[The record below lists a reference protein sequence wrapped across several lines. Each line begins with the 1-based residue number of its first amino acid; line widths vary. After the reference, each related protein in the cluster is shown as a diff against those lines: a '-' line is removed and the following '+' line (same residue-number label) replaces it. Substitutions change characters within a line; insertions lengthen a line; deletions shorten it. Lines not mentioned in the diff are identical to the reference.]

1 MDILMV
7 AAELAPYVRVTEAGD
22 AVPALAKALKQL
34 GHRVTVV
41 LPRYAAF
48 EAHGLLL
55 ARRLTPLSA
64 PGGDITVFDCQ
75 LSSGVEVVAFDL
87 PGLTEP
93 GALAAG
99 GTPDPALLAAF
110 AELGRAVAALVR
122 QRELSQPVELV
133 HAHDFPGA
141 IAVAGL
147 DPKVPCVLTVYD
159 ASRAGFF
166 EAGAAGALPAPLRD
180 ALAIDGRPSGLAA
193 GLRRAS
199 LVVTP
204 SPTYAASL
212 ASPEVTG
219 PLAPLFGALAAPV
232 AGVSGGLDY
241 ASYNPAVDAG
251 LEARYD
257 AEDPWLKARTKGVV
271 LREHRLELDIERP
284 LAVFFGPLDRAHGAD
299 VLLAALPKVLR
310 ERLSLLVGGS
320 PSDELYAEFQKA
332 RDVHPESLAL
342 VERRGEGTERRLA
355 AAADLALVVTRGAA
369 AETAHL
375 VAQRY
380 GALPVA
386 LATGSC
392 VDGIVDVDAALE
404 TGTGFLF
411 DTAEPASLSGALA
424 RALAAYG
431 SEEGFAR
438 LRRRVMRLDLGWDRP
453 ARRYAQLYRRVT
465 TGG

>member
-7 AAELAPYVRVTEAGD
+7 AAELAPYARVTEAGD

-34 GHRVTVV
+34 GHRVTIV

-55 ARRLTPLSA
+55 ARRLTPLPA

-75 LSSGVEVVAFDL
+75 LSSGVEVALFDL
-87 PGLTEP
+87 PGLTDP
-93 GALAAG
+93 SALAE
-99 GTPDPALLAAF
+99 PDRLDPALLGAF
-110 AELGRAVAALVR
+110 SELGRAVAALVA
-122 QRELSQPVELV
+122 QREGHQPVELV
-133 HAHDFPGA
+133 HAHDWPGA
-141 IAVAGL
+141 IAIAAL
-147 DPKVPCVLTVYD
+147 DQKLPCTLSVYD
-159 ASRAGFF
+159 VARAGWFDSRAGSR
-166 EAGAAGALPAPLRD
+166 LPATLSQ
-180 ALAIDGRPSGLAA
+180 ALALDGRLSGLAA

-204 SPTYAASL
+204 SPSYAGNL
-212 ASPEVTG
+212 ANPEVSG
-219 PLAPLFGALAAPV
+219 PLAALFEALPAPV
-232 AGVSGGLDY
+232 SGVSGGLDY
-241 ASYNPAVDAG
+241 ASYNPTVDAT

-271 LREHRLELDIERP
+271 LREHRLDLDIEKP
-284 LAVFFGPLDRAHGAD
+284 LAVFLGPLDKARGAD
-299 VLLAALPKVLR
+299 VLLAALPKILR
-310 ERLSLLVGGS
+310 ERLSVVVAGGT
-320 PSDELYAEFQKA
+320 SDPLYEDFRKV
-332 RDVHPESLAL
+332 RDAHPESLAL
-342 VERRGEGTERRLA
+342 VERRGDGDERRLA
-355 AAADLALVVTRGAA
+355 AAADIALVVTRGAP

-386 LATGSC
+386 LAAGTC
-392 VDGIVDVDAALE
+392 LDGIVDADAELE

-411 DTAEPASLSGALA
+411 DDAEPAALLGAVA
-424 RALAAYG
+424 RALTAYA

-453 ARRYAQLYRRVT
+453 ARRHAQLYRRLT

>member
-7 AAELAPYVRVTEAGD
+7 AAELAPYARVTEAGD

-34 GHRVTVV
+34 GHRVTLV

-55 ARRLTPLSA
+55 ARRLTPLPA

-75 LSSGVEVVAFDL
+75 LSSGVEVALFDL
-87 PGLTEP
+87 PGLTDP
-93 GALAAG
+93 SSLAQ
-99 GTPDPALLAAF
+99 PDQLDPALLGAF
-110 AELGRAVAALVR
+110 SELGRAVAALVS
-122 QRELSQPVELV
+122 QREGNQPVELV
-133 HAHDFPGA
+133 HAHDWPGA
-141 IAVAGL
+141 IAIAAL
-147 DPKVPCVLTVYD
+147 ERKLPCALSVYD
-159 ASRAGFF
+159 AARPGWFDPGAGSR
-166 EAGAAGALPAPLRD
+166 LPAPLRE
-180 ALAIDGRPSGLAA
+180 ALTLQGRLSGLAA

-199 LVVTP
+199 IVVTP
-204 SPTYAASL
+204 SSSYAASL
-212 ASPEVTG
+212 PSPESTG
-219 PLAPLFGALAAPV
+219 PHAALFAALSSPV
-232 AGVSGGLDY
+232 SGVSGGLDY
-241 ASYNPAVDAG
+241 ASHNPAVDAS

-271 LREHRLELDIERP
+271 LREHRLDLDIEKP

-299 VLLAALPKVLR
+299 VVLAALPKILK
-310 ERLSLLVGGS
+310 ERLSLVVAGS
-320 PSDELYAEFQKA
+320 SSDPLFEDFRKA
-332 RDVHPESLAL
+332 RDAHPESLAL
-342 VERRGEGTERRLA
+342 VERRVDGGERRLA
-355 AAADLALVVTRGAA
+355 AAADIALVVTRGAP

-386 LATGSC
+386 LAAGTC
-392 VDGIVDVDAALE
+392 LDGIVDADAALE

-411 DTAEPASLSGALA
+411 DTAEPVALAGALA
-424 RALAAYG
+424 RALAAYA

-453 ARRYAQLYRRVT
+453 ARRHAQLYRRLT
-465 TGG
+465 TEG

>member
-7 AAELAPYVRVTEAGD
+7 AAELAPYARVTEAGD

-64 PGGDITVFDCQ
+64 PEGDLTVFDCQ
-75 LSSGVEVVAFDL
+75 LSSGVEVVLFDL
-87 PGLTEP
+87 PGLSE
-93 GALAAG
+93 LAPLAES
-99 GTPDPALLAAF
+99 GTLPPALLPAF

-122 QRELSQPVELV
+122 QREGQQPVELV
-133 HAHDFPGA
+133 HAHDFAGA
-141 IAVAGL
+141 IAVAAL
-147 DPKVPCVLTVYD
+147 DPKLPCVLTLYD
-159 ASRAGFF
+159 AARAGWFDSS
-166 EAGAAGALPAPLRD
+166 AARSVPKSLAD
-180 ALAIDGRPSGLAA
+180 ALAIDGRLSGLAA
-193 GLRRAS
+193 GVRRAS

-204 SPTYAASL
+204 SSSYAAAL

-219 PLAPLFGALAAPV
+219 PLAPLFGALPAPV

-241 ASYNPAVDAG
+241 ASHNPAVDAT

-299 VLLAALPKVLR
+299 VLLAALPKILR
-310 ERLSLLVGGS
+310 ERLSLVVAGS
-320 PSDELYAEFQKA
+320 PSDPLYGNFCKA
-332 RDVHPESLAL
+332 RDASADVLSV
-342 VERRGEGTERRLA
+342 VELRGEGSERRLA
-355 AAADLALVVTRGAA
+355 AAADLALVATRGAP

-386 LATGSC
+386 LAAGAC
-392 VDGIVDVDAALE
+392 LDGIVDADAQLE

-411 DTAEPASLSGALA
+411 DTPEPAALAGALG
-424 RALAAYG
+424 RALAAYA
-431 SEEGFAR
+431 SEDGFAR
-438 LRRRVMRLDLGWDRP
+438 LRRRVMKLDLGWDRP

-465 TGG
+465 TGA